1 MLHNIFV
8 MRKLSSLIVRSF
20 LQGLLILS
28 PVVVTAYL
36 IYTVFDSV
44 DTLIPSMPRGIGFL
58 VVVGVITTIGYL
70 GTRLFVGRMVID
82 AFDYLM
88 QHTPGIKY
96 IYTSIKDV
104 LDSFMGD
111 KKRFNTP
118 VWICTNRDP
127 EMWRIGFMTQ
137 KDLAFVGMAGKVS
150 VYLPHSYAI
159 SGWVV
164 IVDASNIKPVTKM
177 NAAEAMKFA
186 VSGGI
191 TSSVEEEKHDLF

>member
-1 MLHNIFV
+1 
-8 MRKLSSLIVRSF
+8 MRRLTSLIVRSF

-28 PVVVTAYL
+28 PIAVTMYI
-36 IYTVFDSV
+36 IYAVFDSV
-44 DTLIPSMPRGIGFL
+44 DTLIPELPRGLGFILIIGT
-58 VVVGVITTIGYL
+58 ITVIGYI
-70 GTRLFVGRMVID
+70 GTRLFLGRMIID
-82 AFDYLM
+82 FFDYLL

-96 IYTSIKDV
+96 LYSSIKDI
-104 LDSFMGD
+104 LDSFVGD
-111 KKRFNTP
+111 KKRFNNP
-118 VWICTNRDP
+118 VWLRTSRDP

-137 KDLAFVGMAGKVS
+137 QDLAFVGMAGKVA

-164 IVDASNIKPVTKM
+164 VADAANIKPVTKM

-191 TSSVEEEKHDLF
+191 TSSVEES

>member
-1 MLHNIFV
+1 
-8 MRKLSSLIVRSF
+8 MRKLTALIARSF
-20 LQGLLILS
+20 LQGVLILS
-28 PVVVTAYL
+28 PVAVTAYV
-36 IYTVFDSV
+36 IYAVFDSV
-44 DTLIPSMPRGIGFL
+44 DTLIPELPRGLGFL
-58 VVVGVITTIGYL
+58 LIIGTITAIGYL
-70 GTRLFVGRMVID
+70 GTRLFVGRMIID

-88 QHTPGIKY
+88 QHTPGIKFLY
-96 IYTSIKDV
+96 SSVKDV
-104 LDSFMGD
+104 MDSFMGD

-118 VWICTNRDP
+118 VWLRTSRDP

-137 KDLAFVGMAGKVS
+137 QDLAFVGMAGKVA

-164 IVDASNIKPVTKM
+164 VADAANVKPVTKM

-191 TSSVEEEKHDLF
+191 TSSVEEHKHDILK